1 MPAGAVVC
9 RKGETG
15 DQMFFIVEGRVSV
28 AIPNPVELGPGSFF
42 GEMALISGEPRTATV
57 SAATAVSLLSLH
69 SADFQMLCSSSPE
82 IADIIRKAA
91 LERRG
96 ATTKV

>member
-1 MPAGAVVC
+1 MSTSNQCGNRADRWKVRSPTLTRPLLLSQRMPPGA
-9 RKGETG
+9 
-15 DQMFFIVEGRVSV
+15 
-28 AIPNPVELGPGSFF
+28 FF
-42 GEMALISGEPRTATV
+42 GEMALISGEPRMATV

-82 IADIIRKAA
+82 IAEIIRKTA

-96 ATTKV
+96 AAPIA